1 MVSGGKRTKE
11 GSSMYPLKFLI
22 KCVLVGAFGVAGVLA
37 LSRGF
42 GLPIPFLEYGALEA
56 WNVLV
61 GAGLIAAGLGIAF
74 FWRLPRRVTVSPK
87 KADEAV
93 RDEWLIPATTTPKAP
108 RGR

>member
-1 MVSGGKRTKE
+1 
-11 GSSMYPLKFLI
+11 MYPLKFTI
-22 KCVLVGAFGVAGVLA
+22 KYALVGAFGVAGILA

-61 GAGLIAAGLGIAF
+61 GAGLLGVGLCIAF
-74 FWRLPRRVTVSPK
+74 FWRLPRPARSRRK
-87 KADEAV
+87 GDEPLS
-93 RDEWLIPATTTPKAP
+93 DKWLMPATTAPKGP

>member
-1 MVSGGKRTKE
+1 MHR
-11 GSSMYPLKFLI
+11 LKFSV
-22 KCVLVGAFGVAGVLA
+22 KCMLVGAFGIAGILS

-61 GAGLIAAGLGIAF
+61 GAGLLCVGLCIAF
-74 FWRLPRRVTVSPK
+74 FWRLPRPAKMRRK
-87 KADEAV
+87 GDEELS
-93 RDEWLIPATTTPKAP
+93 DEWLVPATTAPKGP

>member
-1 MVSGGKRTKE
+1 
-11 GSSMYPLKFLI
+11 MYPLKFII
-22 KCVLVGAFGVAGVLA
+22 KYALVGAFGVAGILA

-61 GAGLIAAGLGIAF
+61 GAGLLGVGLCIAF
-74 FWRLPRRVTVSPK
+74 FWRLPRPARSRRK
-87 KADEAV
+87 GDEPLS
-93 RDEWLIPATTTPKAP
+93 DKWLMPATTAPKGP

>member
-1 MVSGGKRTKE
+1 
-11 GSSMYPLKFLI
+11 MYPLKFLI
-22 KCVLVGAFGVAGVLA
+22 KCISVGAFGVAGVLA

-61 GAGLIAAGLGIAF
+61 GAGLISVGLGIAF
-74 FWRLPRRVTVSPK
+74 FWRLPRRPGVRRK
-87 KADEAV
+87 GGEAA
-93 RDEWLIPATTTPKAP
+93 RDEWLIPASTTPKAP